1 LREEIEEK
9 MNNQNLKP
17 FTKENAKEFGSKGGK
32 ASAKSKAELST
43 IKKQL
48 NYLLDLPVRDRI
60 DIDKLKASGFQEEE
74 INNKL
79 LMTYSLFEKAING
92 DIKAFN
98 TIKGIIE
105 KSDSENFN
113 FDLFD

>member
-1 LREEIEEK
+1 

-17 FTKENAKEFGSKGGK
+17 FTKENAKEFGSRGGK
-32 ASAKSKAELST
+32 ASVKAKAELST

-48 NYLLDLPVRDRI
+48 KFLLDLPVADKK
-60 DIDKLKASGFQEEE
+60 DFEKLKASGFEEAE

-79 LMTYSLFEKAING
+79 LMTFSLFEKAKNG

-98 TIKGIIE
+98 TIKNIIGQ
-105 KSDSENFN
+105 SDSEKGLL
-113 FDLFD
+113 DLFD

>member
-1 LREEIEEK
+1 

-32 ASAKSKAELST
+32 ASAKSKAELNT

-48 NYLLDLPVRDRI
+48 KFLLDLPVSDKK
-60 DIDKLKASGFQEEE
+60 DFEKLKASGFEESE

-79 LMTYSLFEKAING
+79 LMTYSLFEKAISG

-98 TIKGIIE
+98 TIKEILG
-105 KSDSENFN
+105 KSDGENSV

>member
-1 LREEIEEK
+1 

-17 FTKENAKEFGSKGGK
+17 FTKENAKEFGRKGGIASGK
-32 ASAKSKAELST
+32 AKAELTT

-48 NYLLDLPVRDRI
+48 NYLLDLPVADKKELE
-60 DIDKLKASGFQEEE
+60 KLKEKGFEETE

-105 KSDSENFN
+105 KSDSESFS

>member
-1 LREEIEEK
+1 

-17 FTKENAKEFGSKGGK
+17 FTKENAQEFGRKGGI
-32 ASAKSKAELST
+32 ASAKSKAELNT

-48 NYLLDLPVRDRI
+48 KYLLDLPVRDRI

-79 LMTYSLFEKAING
+79 LMTYTLFEKAING

-98 TIKGIIE
+98 TIKDIIG
-105 KSDSENFN
+105 KSDSENSS
-113 FDLFD
+113 FDLFDE